1 MAAKYSSVYRY
12 QSDTYCTIL
21 NLIAMLVGDFHNE
34 PTNDTRGFD
43 LHQHNT
49 DCHDDGANRITNL
62 RVFLPGSGP
71 STMVH
76 TSYMGNHRHRTLTKY
91 QSEHGI
97 ITTCAN
103 ITHTTSVTSFSYVGT
118 RYGRG
123 NGPTSI
129 TIVINNIERNYHA
142 ATKGHFRT
150 TATTERQHDDMSI
163 VSTSTTDHIGAG
175 VVSQLSKSS
184 SNVLLRLF
192 LPILRDE

>member
-1 MAAKYSSVYRY
+1 MAAKYSSACRY
-12 QSDTYCTIL
+12 QSDTYCTIITL
-21 NLIAMLVGDFHNE
+21 VAMVVGDFHNE

-43 LHQHNT
+43 IHQHNT

-62 RVFLPGSGP
+62 RVFLSGSGP

-76 TSYMGNHRHRTLTKY
+76 TSYMGNHRRRTLTKY

-103 ITHTTSVTSFSYVGT
+103 ITHTTSVTSFSLVGT

-123 NGPTSI
+123 NGPTFI
-129 TIVINNIERNYHA
+129 IINNNIERKNHES
-142 ATKGHFRT
+142 TKGHFRT